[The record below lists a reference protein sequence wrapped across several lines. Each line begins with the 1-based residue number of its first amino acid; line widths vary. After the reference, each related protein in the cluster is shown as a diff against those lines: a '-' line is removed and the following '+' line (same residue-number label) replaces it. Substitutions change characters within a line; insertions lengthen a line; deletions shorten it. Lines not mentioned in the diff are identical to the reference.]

1 MKGIWGIALWL
12 LVAVAAHAQTA
23 ELRMPVSGE
32 IGIDPDGAVF
42 DYRLDTELTPA
53 VAALVERSVRQWKFE
68 PVLRGGV
75 ATRAKAR
82 MRLTLIAHQVPSG
95 FQLQVEQVRFS
106 AYRDPVKMLP
116 PRYPAEAARSS
127 ISGDVLVAVR
137 VNPEGRV
144 VEAIAVQTSW
154 PDNKVGGEDSQ
165 RYWARIFEKAS
176 VEAARRWVFEPA
188 DPALHE
194 TGDATLVVPVN
205 FWTGNVS
212 PPGRGWR
219 HESAGQARP
228 IPWLEPT
235 QQTFDASGL
244 RQGEALAL
252 DYSVKLKTSVVGTA
266 L

>member
-68 PVLRGGV
+68 PVLRGAV

-95 FQLQVEQVRFS
+95 YQLQVERVQFS
-106 AYRDPVKMLP
+106 GYRASIKMTP
-116 PRYPAEAARSS
+116 PRYPVEAARGGV
-127 ISGDVLVAVR
+127 SGNVLVAVR
-137 VNPEGRV
+137 VNAEGRV
-144 VEAIAVQTSW
+144 VDASAVQTSW
-154 PDNKVGGEDSQ
+154 PNSKVNEAAR
-165 RYWARIFEKAS
+165 RYWGKVLEKAS
-176 VEAARRWVFEPA
+176 LEAARRWVFESA
-188 DPALHE
+188 DAALHE

-205 FWTGNVS
+205 FWVGDTT
-212 PPGRGWR
+212 PPDTGWR
-219 HESAGQARP
+219 YESAGPTNP
-228 IPWLEPT
+228 IPWLTPE
-235 QQTFDASGL
+235 QQVFDASGL
-244 RQGEALAL
+244 KQGEVLAL
-252 DYSVKLKTSVVGTA
+252 DLAVKLKTPVVGS
-266 L
+266 LL